1 MNKSRLLGILLLT
14 LVNTAVSAVTAGP
27 ELISD
32 PDFDDPSSWDFDIGS
47 STINNGQLIVINHS
61 GFIFP
66 EPRPETDAGITYQY
80 SLDVNLVNNLSGGG
94 KITVGGQTIWKPSYD
109 TGLFSGTIVATDT
122 AGLVFNFLTPYTG
135 RAEFD
140 SVSIKAILATPLLP
154 AFWLFSTG
162 LLGLIGVARRKKDT
176 QQQE

>member
-1 MNKSRLLGILLLT
+1 MKKSRLLGTLLLT
-14 LVNTAVSAVTAGP
+14 LVNTAVGAMTVGP

-32 PDFDDPSSWDFDIGS
+32 PGFDDPSSWDFGTVS

-66 EPRPETDAGITYQY
+66 EPRPETDVGITYQY
-80 SLDVNLVNNLSGGG
+80 SLDVNFVNNLSGGG
-94 KITVGGQTIWKPSYD
+94 KVTVGGQTIWEPSYD

-122 AGLVFNFLTPYTG
+122 AGLVFNFLKPYTG

-140 SVSIKAILATPLLP
+140 SVSIKAILATPLP
-154 AFWLFSTG
+154 AAAWLFGTG
-162 LLGLIGVARRKKDT
+162 LMGLIGVARRKKDT
-176 QQQE
+176 Q

>member
-1 MNKSRLLGILLLT
+1 MKKSRLLGTLLLT
-14 LVNTAVSAVTAGP
+14 LVNTAVSAVAVGP
-27 ELISD
+27 ELIPD
-32 PDFDDPSSWDFDIGS
+32 PGFDDPSSWDLGIGS
-47 STINNGQLIVINHS
+47 STINNGELIIINHS

-66 EPRPETDAGITYQY
+66 EPPPETDAGTTYQY

-94 KITVGGQTIWKPSYD
+94 KVTVGGETIWVPSYD

-140 SVSIKAILATPLLP
+140 SVSIKAILATPLP
-154 AFWLFSTG
+154 AAVWLFGSG
-162 LLGLIGVARRKKDT
+162 LLGLIGIARKKASK
-176 QQQE
+176 

>member
-1 MNKSRLLGILLLT
+1 MKKSRLLGTLLLT
-14 LVNTAVSAVTAGP
+14 LVNTAVSAVAVGP
-27 ELISD
+27 ELIPD
-32 PDFDDPSSWDFDIGS
+32 PGFDDPSSWDLGIGS
-47 STINNGQLIVINHS
+47 STINNGELIIINHS

-66 EPRPETDAGITYQY
+66 EPRPETDAGTTYQY

-94 KITVGGQTIWKPSYD
+94 KVTVGGETIWVPSYD

-140 SVSIKAILATPLLP
+140 SVSIKAILATPLP
-154 AFWLFSTG
+154 AAVWLFGSG
-162 LLGLIGVARRKKDT
+162 LLGLIGIARKKASK
-176 QQQE
+176 